1 MLLPSSEVQINTTC
15 NDVLTINIYYLH
27 IIIITIILM
36 KDKNVYKS
44 LKKEAMAISISINFQ
59 LQVKV
64 HKKRKEKIF
73 FFCSN
78 YSFIAFKIISSV

>member
-1 MLLPSSEVQINTTC
+1 MQISMLLPSSEVQINTTC

-44 LKKEAMAISISINFQ
+44 LKKEAMAVSINF
-59 LQVKV
+59 QVKV
-64 HKKRKEKIF
+64 HKKRKKKIF

-78 YSFIAFKIISSV
+78 YSFIAFKIIASV